1 MKEIKRPITV
11 RMEGFK
17 EELNRAVAN
26 SELPAYMLEI
36 LLGQYLQ
43 GISLVAQQ
51 EYIQDRKE
59 WEQIQKEQKAGGEDG
74 GHQ

>member
-43 GISLVAQQ
+43 GISLIAQQ
-51 EYIQDRKE
+51 EYAQDRRE
-59 WEQIQKEQKAGGEDG
+59 WEQNQKEGEKNG
-74 GHQ
+74 

>member
-17 EELNRAVAN
+17 EELNRAVIN

-43 GISLVAQQ
+43 GISLIAQQ
-51 EYIQDRKE
+51 EYAQDRRE
-59 WEQIQKEQKAGGEDG
+59 WEQNQKEGEKNG
-74 GHQ
+74 